1 MVLNQR
7 LVKGRHHV
15 KMPFPTLKDVIITT
29 MNALEFTDA
38 GVRYTPHTF
47 QVPLDYSDE
56 TKGRI
61 EVFARELSLVSD
73 TDNNKPWLVYF
84 QGGPGFPSPRQN
96 GHNGWIKR
104 ALQQYRVLLLD
115 QRGTGNSSVI
125 HSQTLG
131 HLSAEAQ
138 AEYLTHFRADNIV
151 RDAEFI
157 RQQFNVD
164 KWAILGQSFGGFCSL
179 TYLSMFPNS
188 LSRSYITGGVPS
200 ISRHADDVYQATFK
214 RTMEK
219 NQAFFQQFPQA
230 QQMCQKIADHLLENE
245 EFLPNG
251 QRFTVE
257 QFQQI
262 GISFGVSDTFLP
274 TYYLLENALIDVNG
288 KAQLRY
294 EFLNEM
300 LNQQSF
306 QTNPI
311 YAILHESIYCQGFA
325 SNWSAHRVRQS
336 YDAFNYQSGKPFYFT
351 GEMVFPWMFEQYQF
365 LKPLQQ
371 AAQILAEKQDWSP
384 LYNAEQLANNKVP
397 VSCAVYADD
406 MFVEMDISRE
416 TLALMP
422 NAKAW
427 ITNEYEHNGLRADGE
442 RILDKLIEMGEQT
455 AATLA

>member
-1 MVLNQR
+1 MYKNN
-7 LVKGRHHV
+7 
-15 KMPFPTLKDVIITT
+15 
-29 MNALEFTDA
+29 MNAQPFIDA
-38 GVRYTPHTF
+38 GVKFTPHYF
-47 QVPLDYSDE
+47 QVPLDYATPE
-56 TKGRI
+56 KGSI

-73 TDNNKPWLVYF
+73 GESEKPFLVYF

-96 GHNGWIKR
+96 GFNGWVKR
-104 ALQQYRVLLLD
+104 VMQQYRVLLLD

-125 HSQTLG
+125 SHQTLA
-131 HLSAEAQ
+131 HLTPSEQ
-138 AEYLTHFRADNIV
+138 ADYLTHFRADNIV

-157 RQQFNVD
+157 REKLGVE
-164 KWAILGQSFGGFCSL
+164 KWSILGQSFGGFCSL
-179 TYLSMFPNS
+179 TYLSLFPES

-200 ISRHADDVYQATFK
+200 ISRHPDDVYQATFK

-230 QQMCQKIADHLLENE
+230 QELCQRIADHLLENE

-262 GISFGVSDTFLP
+262 GINFGMSDTFLP
-274 TYYLLENALIDVNG
+274 TYYLLENALVEING
-288 KAQLRY
+288 KPQLRY
-294 EFLNEM
+294 EFLNSM
-300 LNQQSF
+300 LMEQGF

-325 SNWSAHRVRQS
+325 SNWSAQRVRQTR
-336 YDAFNYQSGKPFYFT
+336 DEFNYQPGQPFYFT
-351 GEMVFPWMFEQYQF
+351 GEMVFPWMFDQYVC
-365 LKPLQQ
+365 LKPLKK
-371 AAQILAEKQDWSP
+371 AAELLAEKEDWTP

-416 TLALMP
+416 TLANIP

-442 RILDKLIEMGEQT
+442 RVLDKLIAMGEQT
-455 AATLA
+455 AATLL